1 MAVRQLLVSLLA
13 CLPCYLLMSN
23 ATLQYFFF
31 SFPEMNLIV
40 LALIL
45 LIGVY
50 TGYRLTELKRFRPLV
65 LPCSEKF

>member
-1 MAVRQLLVSLLA
+1 
-13 CLPCYLLMSN
+13 MSN

>member
-1 MAVRQLLVSLLA
+1 MKKPFVLISAA
-13 CLPCYLLMSN
+13 
-23 ATLQYFFF
+23 AT
-31 SFPEMNLIV
+31 
-40 LALIL
+40 LIL